1 MGQKVLCK
9 TVWIMLLESVLNN
22 CSLCRNF
29 FYSIFVAFFL
39 SIGSSDS
46 LKFAVIILTP
56 GLFTLVPC
64 NVLKISNKYLIC
76 PAI

>member
-9 TVWIMLLESVLNN
+9 TVWIMLLETVLNN
-22 CSLCRNF
+22 CSL
-29 FYSIFVAFFL
+29 FL